1 LPPEKSTPR
10 FTIEGYGMEVKKGMD
25 LVYPE
30 AEKRAYNQGERD
42 NKNPYI

>member
-1 LPPEKSTPR
+1 MR
-10 FTIEGYGMEVKKGMD
+10 VKKVMD